1 MIGVSNQQ
9 LGECRDMIKAVKQ
22 LVTKTRIR
30 VSDDWDRVQRELAQ
44 TSDMLC
50 AQLNTALNDRSERR
64 ISGEDIK

>member
-22 LVTKTRIR
+22 LVTKARIR

-50 AQLNTALNDRSERR
+50 TQLNTALNDHSERK